1 MFDIIYPKAILAA
14 AEGGGGNSDCAIA
27 TVVVDCWSYHW
38 ILQPLP
44 LPLTLLLEVVVVV
57 VVIVVVVVVVVSNGM
72 INNQLH
78 CSLFYI
84 FIAGQAQHKLKLH
97 LRYRLLLL
105 YLWDKYLIFIRNNIL

>member
-1 MFDIIYPKAILAA
+1 MFDIIYPKVILAA

-44 LPLTLLLEVVVVV
+44 LPLLLEVVVVV
-57 VVIVVVVVVVVSNGM
+57 VVIVVVVGISNGM

-84 FIAGQAQHKLKLH
+84 FIAGQAQHELKLH
-97 LRYRLLLL
+97 PLYRLLLL